1 MAVDV
6 CGTRMRIAQGDT
18 GQVKFV
24 AGPGE
29 IMAQD
34 RAVFTLA
41 RREGTAI
48 LRKILPPD
56 LEENAFHLAFIHDD
70 TAKLRPDGY
79 EWSLRVVRNGTF
91 DAEGRLTGAQGAHT
105 AVLRGTM
112 DVMKVAGG
120 AR

>member
-6 CGTRMRIAQGDT
+6 FGTRMRIAQGDT
-18 GQVKFV
+18 GNVKFV
-24 AGPGE
+24 AGAGE
-29 IMAQD
+29 ITDED

-48 LRKILPPD
+48 LRKILPPAP
-56 LEENAFHLAFIHDD
+56 EENAFHLALIHDD
-70 TAKLRPDGY
+70 TAKLRPDSY

-91 DAEGRLTGAQGAHT
+91 DADGRLTGAQGAHT
-105 AVLRGTM
+105 PVLRGTM